1 MFRSFRGK
9 TSEGREKESER
20 EGGRKR
26 EEWERKREGG
36 GTKRI
41 ENNCSTSDS
50 IVPSY
55 AFRARARA
63 FVRFCSFFILSFVPV
78 PVMKPFNS
86 LISRIPRDSIRE
98 SVESLNRGGKGF

>member
-9 TSEGREKESER
+9 TSEERGRRGER
-20 EGGRKR
+20 EG
-26 EEWERKREGG
+26 EG

-55 AFRARARA
+55 EFRARAR
-63 FVRFCSFFILSFVPV
+63 FRTLLLVFFILSFVPV

>member
-1 MFRSFRGK
+1 M
-9 TSEGREKESER
+9 R

-98 SVESLNRGGKGF
+98 SVESLRREGVLIGNF

>member
-1 MFRSFRGK
+1 M
-9 TSEGREKESER
+9 R

-26 EEWERKREGG
+26 EECERKREGG

-63 FVRFCSFFILSFVPV
+63 RFRTFLLVFHPFVCSSTRNETVQFS
-78 PVMKPFNS
+78 N
-86 LISRIPRDSIRE
+86 
-98 SVESLNRGGKGF
+98 